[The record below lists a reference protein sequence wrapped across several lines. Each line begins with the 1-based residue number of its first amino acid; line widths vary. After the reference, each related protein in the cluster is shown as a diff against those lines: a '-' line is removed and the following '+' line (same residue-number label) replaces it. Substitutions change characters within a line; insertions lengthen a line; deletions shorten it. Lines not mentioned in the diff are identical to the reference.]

1 MASLDSQ
8 ADSVLFAVPGE
19 IREGIYSFYLAF
31 DDADFQYSRLPS
43 NTFLGN
49 NPFSR
54 PLPGLM
60 TTCKRAYRE
69 LQAAVQETAILRAYR
84 AQDRKRLG
92 FAVHGTL
99 RIPKLRKLVFQ
110 VMMEDAH
117 WGWWL
122 RFFAGVMEMAEELRE
137 LVVDWKLRKGQKPW
151 NGGHGVAPSKQFMA
165 RLEEKAEARFF
176 EAVAVGGATGKL
188 QTVTVHG
195 DVPAHWCEQL
205 EHMLC
210 GTTKVVV
217 RKGPWSAD
225 EYGMVN
231 VSSRG
236 STSTWN
242 EGRAG
247 GRSRTVV
254 SRMTAMPEI

>member
-1 MASLDSQ
+1 MSSVSSQ
-8 ADSVLFAVPGE
+8 ADSILFAVPGE
-19 IREGIYSFYLAF
+19 IRECIYSFYLAF
-31 DDADFQYSRLPS
+31 DDADFHYSRLPS
-43 NTFLGN
+43 HTFLGRD
-49 NPFSR
+49 PFSR

-69 LQAAVQETAILRAYR
+69 LQVAVQEEAVLRACR

-99 RIPKLRKLVFQ
+99 RIPRLRKLVFQ
-110 VMMEDAH
+110 VMMEDTH

-122 RFFAGVMEMAEELRE
+122 RFFAGVMETAEELRE
-137 LVVDWKLRKGQKPW
+137 LVVDWKLRKGKRSW
-151 NGGHGVAPSKQFMA
+151 NGEHSVAPSKRFLA
-165 RLEEKAEARFF
+165 RLEQRAEARFF
-176 EAVAVGGATGKL
+176 EAVAVGVATGKL
-188 QTVTVHG
+188 ETVTVHG

-205 EHMLC
+205 EHML
-210 GTTKVVV
+210 GDTTRVVV

-225 EYGMVN
+225 EYGIAK

-247 GRSRTVV
+247 GRSSNDV
-254 SRMTAMPEI
+254 SRMTPMPEI